1 MGTVAKSSI
10 TLTSISDAYS
20 VALSPS
26 VCVIHADYDGTN
38 PILTNA
44 YTLISV
50 YCGEMKVPFSIE
62 MVSASHI
69 SIASKISKI
78 DDYTYKL
85 AITGLHYTLLEGG
98 LDITVNANNFTTLTG
113 RFLFTVERESTMLD
127 WIQAWENNKTT
138 IGSDSIITP
147 RLFVGKKITGS
158 YESLDQVPGLT
169 GVYIGPS
176 ANDSCGVYGYKDSI
190 EIFHL
195 DETGGKIGGWNIL
208 KGGLYTDNG
217 RLKILST
224 GAIRAV
230 NDENDVIWEVRED
243 GYASF
248 AMENVRFYPNGDAE
262 FTGKITANEG
272 RIAGWYIDEGNLYNI
287 QVGLSSIYKYVAIA
301 NIASIPTEK
310 NGAWSGNHLSWVK
323 AHGGVAMYYASSNN
337 YGFIGYKGSSLVFS
351 SGSTNYIAGWN
362 FDESA
367 IWIGNKNNNP
377 GQYTDAAG
385 SLTIGTNGLRGNS
398 WYIDKD
404 GTASFVKGLVKFGLT
419 SGTIVGWTLTTNK
432 IATDNIALVSVA
444 GSTGL
449 YLTAS
454 ADGKFIERGPDA
466 MENFINMYGGLY
478 LNIKSGSAEFV
489 ARDSGGN
496 LLFNLSSH
504 NTSTISGWTL
514 GTQRLSTKHIALV
527 SVDGVT
533 GLYMSSSTDVNLNTL
548 STANLSSTINSKGG
562 IYLRTTDAAAEF
574 VARDSGGNLL
584 FNLSNTGE
592 SHIAGWTFNKTSLY
606 TGSLVTSGNAASG
619 NISIGPEGL
628 RGYKWRFEND
638 GSGAIAGNNITWD
651 KYGNIKFAP
660 NVSMLWETGIN
671 VAQMIAFG
679 QMLYRDPEF
688 TKDKKNGTGLYHNN
702 YINYATFSAG
712 SLLNT
717 LQKFGLFLK
726 GTGIVTRVDIVSNT
740 GSVAT
745 VWTGRQALSDNSV
758 EILSARTIDSTST
771 IRITFL
777 EEDASILVGA
787 ASDTGITAWV
797 PITSIGN
804 GQVIVQ
810 TSRVQV
816 TDTTAPNSIQKAIK
830 YTCTRW
836 NNVGDYRLGGFAFT
850 NQSRANAQFVVKIVA
865 KIPVG
870 WVIENYHNAYGN
882 GASTQW
888 ATSQE
893 GTGKY
898 EEYICIVKC
907 GSSGTFQTINHFALK
922 CNAAYTPVE
931 ATDMYALDIKRTNV
945 ETGVVETLPNVIWYV
960 AYATVFD
967 ATSSD
972 KVTTTIDAHGIYT
985 GTLRADQIVA
995 GTIDATKIS
1004 ADVILSNGN
1013 AWALNKD
1020 GSGYLAN
1027 KNINWT
1033 KEGSITVNGK
1043 IIATSG
1049 SIAGFQISSGH
1060 IGVESS
1066 SDSESGGS
1074 DWSSLSIYKDFF
1086 KVGGN
1091 KGYVMFG
1098 NDVIPSSAGG
1108 AFTAVGRIVNNA
1120 PNTQGSYGF
1129 DQANY
1134 GLFINVSGGTK
1145 NYGISSNAALMAPSF
1160 INTKAQ
1166 LLTFASGKNYTVDF
1180 SQNNI
1185 ILMYYNDPKFSGT
1198 EVTLP
1203 TESSVA
1209 YKFGLSSLP
1218 NDFAT
1223 VVIFR
1228 VRTGS
1233 LPITLKGIYNHNE
1246 DLVDYKMDDGD
1257 SVMVLITK
1265 CDGFRYQILNYTS

>member
-113 RFLFTVERESTMLD
+113 RFLFAVERESTMLD

-138 IGSDSIITP
+138 IGLDSIITP

-208 KGGLYTDNG
+208 EGGLYTDNG

-367 IWIGNKNNNP
+367 IWIGDKNNNP

-432 IATDNIALVSVA
+432 IATDNIALVSAA
-444 GSTGL
+444 GSMGL

-454 ADGKFIERGPDA
+454 ADSKFIERGPDA

-489 ARDSGGN
+489 ARDS
-496 LLFNLSSH
+496 S
-504 NTSTISGWTL
+504 
-514 GTQRLSTKHIALV
+514 
-527 SVDGVT
+527 
-533 GLYMSSSTDVNLNTL
+533 
-548 STANLSSTINSKGG
+548 
-562 IYLRTTDAAAEF
+562 
-574 VARDSGGNLL
+574 GNLL

-726 GTGIVTRVDIVSNT
+726 GAGIVTRVDIVSNT
-740 GSVAT
+740 GNVAT

-758 EILSARTIDSTST
+758 EILSARTIDSTSI

-836 NNVGDYRLGGFAFT
+836 NSVDDYRLGGFHFA
-850 NQSRANAQFVVKIVA
+850 NQSRANAQFVVKIIA

-1027 KNINWT
+1027 KNIYWN
-1033 KEGSITVNGK
+1033 KEGSITVNGE

-1049 SIAGFQISSGH
+1049 KIGQFDINANSIGLKEWNGNSNGMFLSSDMICFNDTNRQAIIGTWNSMGINRLCQLSDDTKEVFDKCAMTLGVTGACHHNTALALTGGH
-1060 IGVESS
+1060 I
-1066 SDSESGGS
+1066 SGLNIKIGIFGFGS
-1074 DWSSLSIYKDFF
+1074 ATYNASTQPNPPTRLDVSLTRDVNCAIISTGYTWYP
-1086 KVGGN
+1086 
-1091 KGYVMFG
+1091 KGYNGSSVKAEAKTRDIYLTLPNMKYYDDGHVIWIKRINDGSTVHIIPGTSTIQESNGYSYSETTHQTYIIYDHG
-1098 NDVIPSSAGG
+1098 NCAMAASPMD
-1108 AFTAVGRIVNNA
+1108 
-1120 PNTQGSYGF
+1120 
-1129 DQANY
+1129 
-1134 GLFINVSGGTK
+1134 
-1145 NYGISSNAALMAPSF
+1145 ISSNGDGMMLIYARDIIF
-1160 INTKAQ
+1160 
-1166 LLTFASGKNYTVDF
+1166 TVD
-1180 SQNNI
+1180 N
-1185 ILMYYNDPKFSGT
+1185 
-1198 EVTLP
+1198 VTYHGAWVQFKNP
-1203 TESSVA
+1203 R
-1209 YKFGLSSLP
+1209 
-1218 NDFAT
+1218 DW
-1223 VVIFR
+1223 
-1228 VRTGS
+1228 
-1233 LPITLKGIYNHNE
+1233 
-1246 DLVDYKMDDGD
+1246 
-1257 SVMVLITK
+1257 
-1265 CDGFRYQILNYTS
+1265 

>member
-20 VALSPS
+20 VSLSPS

-50 YCGEMKVPFSIE
+50 YCGEVKVPFTIE
-62 MVSASHI
+62 MVTASHI

-85 AITGLHYTLLEGG
+85 SITSLHYTLLEGG
-98 LDITVNANNFTTLTG
+98 LEIIVNANNYTTLTG
-113 RFLFTVERESTMLD
+113 RFLFSVERESTMLD

-147 RLFVGKKITGS
+147 RIFVGKKITGS
-158 YESLDQVPGLT
+158 YESLDAVPGLT

-208 KGGLYTDNG
+208 KGGLYSSNG

-224 GAIRAV
+224 GAICAV
-230 NDENDVIWEVRED
+230 NDEGDIIWEVRED

-248 AMENVRFYPNGDAE
+248 AMENVRLYPNGDAE
-262 FTGKITANEG
+262 FTGKITAEEG
-272 RIAGWYIDEGNLYNI
+272 EIAGWTIDEGNLYNT

-301 NIASIPTEK
+301 NIASIPFLTDG
-310 NGAWSGNHLSWVK
+310 NWNGNHLSWVK
-323 AHGGVAMYYASSNN
+323 EYGGVAMYYTSRTN

-351 SGSTNYIAGWN
+351 SGSTNFIAGWN

-367 IWIGNKNNNP
+367 IWLGSKNNNVA
-377 GQYTDAAG
+377 QYTDASG
-385 SLTIGTNGLRGNS
+385 SLTLGTNGLRGYS

-419 SGTIVGWTLTTNK
+419 SGTIVGWTLTENK
-432 IATDNIALVSVA
+432 IATQKIALTSA
-444 GSTGL
+444 SDSSGL

-454 ADGKFIERGPDA
+454 ADGHFVDRGPDA
-466 MENFINMYGGLY
+466 MENFINTY
-478 LNIKSGSAEFV
+478 
-489 ARDSGGN
+489 
-496 LLFNLSSH
+496 
-504 NTSTISGWTL
+504 
-514 GTQRLSTKHIALV
+514 
-527 SVDGVT
+527 
-533 GLYMSSSTDVNLNTL
+533 
-548 STANLSSTINSKGG
+548 GG
-562 IYLRTTDAAAEF
+562 IYLRTTDTAAEF
-574 VARDSGGNLL
+574 AARDSGGNLL
-584 FNLSNTGE
+584 FNLSNTGT

-606 TGSLVTSGNAASG
+606 TGTHATSGFTNSG
-619 NISIGPEGL
+619 SISIGPNGL

-638 GSGAIAGNNITWD
+638 GSGVIAGGNIAWD
-651 KYGNIKFAP
+651 KYGNVNFASS
-660 NVSMLWETGIN
+660 VSMQWETGIK

-688 TKDKKNGTGLYHNN
+688 TKDKKNGTFIYANN
-702 YINYATFSAG
+702 AVHYCIFSANR
-712 SLLNT
+712 LAIAMRDY
-717 LQKFGLFLK
+717 GLILK
-726 GTGIVTRVDIVSNT
+726 GTAVVTRVDLIHSNGSISTVFT
-740 GSVAT
+740 GSRFINSSTETNLRGPINVIETDT
-745 VWTGRQALSDNSV
+745 VRISYTGEDVWLQAEEYDDDSNS
-758 EILSARTIDSTST
+758 LGWLNLCGLDS
-771 IRITFL
+771 I
-777 EEDASILVGA
+777 
-787 ASDTGITAWV
+787 
-797 PITSIGN
+797 IGTQAIN
-804 GQVIVQ
+804 
-810 TSRVQV
+810 TSRQLVN
-816 TDTTAPNSIQKAIK
+816 DSSAPNSTQKAVK
-830 YTCTRW
+830 FTNTRW
-836 NNVGDYRLGGFAFT
+836 ITNNDYRLGGFLFA
-850 NQSRANAQFVVKIVA
+850 NQSRANGVFVVKIIA

-870 WVIENYHNAYGN
+870 WMIENYHNAYGN
-882 GASTQW
+882 GSKTEW

-893 GTGKY
+893 GTGNY
-898 EEYICIVKC
+898 EEYICIIKC
-907 GSSGTFQTINHFALK
+907 GVNGTFSTINHFALK
-922 CNAAYTPVE
+922 CNDSHTPEEV
-931 ATDMYALDIKRTNV
+931 TDEYSLGIKRTNV
-945 ETGVVETLPNVIWYV
+945 ETNVSETLSSVIWYV

-972 KVTTTIDAHGIYT
+972 KVTTTIDEHGIYT
-985 GTLRADQIVA
+985 GTLRADQIIA

-1027 KNINWT
+1027 KNISWDKDGNT
-1033 KEGSITVNGK
+1033 FFNGK

-1049 SIAGFQISSGH
+1049 SIAGFNISSGH

-1066 SDSESGGS
+1066 ASDSGGS
-1074 DWSSLSIYKDFF
+1074 TSDWASLSIYKDFF
-1086 KVGGN
+1086 KVGGS
-1091 KGYVMFG
+1091 KGYAMLG
-1098 NDVIPSSAGG
+1098 NDVIPSTAGG
-1108 AFTAVGRIVNNA
+1108 AFTAVGRIVNHA
-1120 PNTQGSYGF
+1120 PNTYGSYGF

-1134 GLFINVSGGTK
+1134 GLFIDVSGGTK

-1160 INTKAQ
+1160 INTKAK
-1166 LLTFASGKNYTVDF
+1166 LLTFTSGNYTVDF
-1180 SQNNI
+1180 SQNNV
-1185 ILMYYNDPKFSGT
+1185 ILMYYNQSGYSGCD
-1198 EVTLP
+1198 VTLP

-1218 NDFAT
+1218 DDFAT

-1228 VRTGS
+1228 VRENS

-1246 DLVDYKMDDGD
+1246 DLIDYKMSEGD
-1257 SVMVLITK
+1257 SVMVLISK
-1265 CDGFRYQILNYTS
+1265 CDGFRYQILNHLY